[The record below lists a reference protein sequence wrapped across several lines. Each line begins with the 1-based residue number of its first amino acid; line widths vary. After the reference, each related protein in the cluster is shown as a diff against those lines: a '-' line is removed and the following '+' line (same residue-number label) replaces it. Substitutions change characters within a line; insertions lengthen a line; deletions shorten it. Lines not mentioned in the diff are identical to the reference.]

1 MHTNVEYMS
10 CSEVEVKYLI
20 KSVLENGRTPS
31 LRLSCIKLQKTILDR
46 YMQRSTF
53 LVKLQTNSFT
63 LLKKLLHC

>member
-53 LVKLQTNSFT
+53 
-63 LLKKLLHC
+63 